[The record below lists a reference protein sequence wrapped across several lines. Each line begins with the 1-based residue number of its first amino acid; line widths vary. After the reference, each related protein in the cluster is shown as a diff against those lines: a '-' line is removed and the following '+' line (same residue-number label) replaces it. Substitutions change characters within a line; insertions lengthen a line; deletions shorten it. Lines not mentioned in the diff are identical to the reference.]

1 MACFDRQVNSH
12 TIINS
17 RKYEVPDQAC
27 KRLSVSSH
35 QTKYH
40 VKTSL
45 GVSDTLY
52 GSTPDYLHYIL
63 GQGSECASTTWLF
76 ESTPMLKTVEKIY
89 KDFGISPPDHSLS
102 YTIHIIGLVDDRR
115 KYANDW
121 RENSETTICD
131 NLQRG
136 ASSWEQIL
144 HTFGGSLELTK
155 WACYLITWEFTNS
168 GLPYINKKS
177 TKPFFKRYNKTND
190 TTVIKY
196 RTIQVFRSNISSWWQ
211 STSSVPSYHT
221 EWKNRLHH
229 HFIQPLHSS
238 SSFFYLISY
247 LLPKLTP
254 PLKSAAFD
262 TKQYNQIEGA
272 FRPCVITAMRYNRK
286 WPITLRY
293 GTHQYGGLQMKSLE
307 VKAFIKKFNVLNT
320 HA

>member
-12 TIINS
+12 AIINS

-27 KRLSVSSH
+27 KRLSVSLH

-136 ASSWEQIL
+136 ASS
-144 HTFGGSLELTK
+144 
-155 WACYLITWEFTNS
+155 
-168 GLPYINKKS
+168 
-177 TKPFFKRYNKTND
+177 
-190 TTVIKY
+190 
-196 RTIQVFRSNISSWWQ
+196 
-211 STSSVPSYHT
+211 
-221 EWKNRLHH
+221 
-229 HFIQPLHSS
+229 
-238 SSFFYLISY
+238 
-247 LLPKLTP
+247 
-254 PLKSAAFD
+254 
-262 TKQYNQIEGA
+262 
-272 FRPCVITAMRYNRK
+272 
-286 WPITLRY
+286 
-293 GTHQYGGLQMKSLE
+293 
-307 VKAFIKKFNVLNT
+307 
-320 HA
+320 